1 LAILHNEAGDMDFYN
16 LIVQKFGPETSFLKL
31 DRAGFQSIQDDF
43 EKARI
48 TYAIRRARGNQ
59 ALAAQI
65 FGCNRLTFKRLMVK
79 HGVNGEDAKALAE
92 NSAIQARTPYA

>member
-1 LAILHNEAGDMDFYN
+1 M
-16 LIVQKFGPETSFLKL
+16 KL
-31 DRAGFQSIQDDF
+31 DRAGFQSMQDDF

-79 HGVNGEDAKALAE
+79 HDVSRADAKALME
-92 NSAIQARTPYA
+92 NH